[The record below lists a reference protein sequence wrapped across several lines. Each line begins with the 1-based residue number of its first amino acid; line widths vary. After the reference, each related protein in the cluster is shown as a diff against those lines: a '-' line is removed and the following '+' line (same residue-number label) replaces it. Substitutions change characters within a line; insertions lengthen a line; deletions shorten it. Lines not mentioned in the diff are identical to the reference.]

1 MAFPLRAGAWRKSWK
16 SLREGCTSSRREAEA
31 LCCTLSRSEGSYGLL
46 RLPLQLALTPTSPH
60 PSLCDPPPTTLL
72 TRLAAWTAELPLCGG
87 VPGAATV
94 LSASLLHPGS
104 LWLLLTLA
112 LEAPLP
118 PPKDPGSSTPAPSA
132 PAPLAPLWDE
142 EAGPGARTRSDW

>member
-1 MAFPLRAGAWRKSWK
+1 MAFPLRAGAWRKRWK
-16 SLREGCTSSRREAEA
+16 PVREGCASCGREAEA

-46 RLPLQLALTPTSPH
+46 RLCLQPALTPTSPH

-72 TRLAAWTAELPLCGG
+72 TRGAAWTAELPLCRG
-87 VPGAATV
+87 VPGAATA

-112 LEAPLP
+112 LESPLP
-118 PPKDPGSSTPAPSA
+118 PPKVLGSSTPAPSA
-132 PAPLAPLWDE
+132 PAPLAPLWDG
-142 EAGPGARTRSDW
+142 EARPGARTRSDW

>member
-1 MAFPLRAGAWRKSWK
+1 MEVPEGGMYLLPKGGRGSMLHTFQIRRLLRAS
-16 SLREGCTSSRREAEA
+16 
-31 LCCTLSRSEGSYGLL
+31 